1 MRALTLGSREGR
13 TNESTFGTEK
23 LKLSTLVY
31 TTNFVGK
38 VFSARTFF
46 WAAAMQNKML
56 SYDQEKGG
64 QKTPCSALPHH
75 CGKAL

>member
-13 TNESTFGTEK
+13 TNERTFGTEK

-38 VFSARTFF
+38 VFSARNFF
-46 WAAAMQNKML
+46 LGGCHAEQNAEL
-56 SYDQEKGG
+56 
-64 QKTPCSALPHH
+64 
-75 CGKAL
+75 